1 MREIQFAGFGGQGIV
16 LAGYILGHAITV
28 HDKKNS
34 SMTQSYGPE
43 ARGGACSSGVVIS
56 ENPDELVDYPKV
68 TSPDVLVCMSQE
80 AYHTYVRKIKKGGIL
95 IYDEDLVEPV
105 DLPQEIKAYPIPATR
120 LAEKEAGNKLTA
132 NVIMLAALSELTGV
146 VNQESLKKS
155 ITETVKKDYVDVN
168 LKAFEIGIN
177 YAKKLKSEVKV

>member
-28 HDKKNS
+28 HDKKNT

-68 TSPDVLVCMSQE
+68 INPDILVCMYQE
-80 AYHTYVRKIKKGGIL
+80 AYNTYTNKLKKGGIF
-95 IYDEDLVEPV
+95 IYDEDLVETQE
-105 DLPQEIKAYPIPATR
+105 LPEGVKAYPVPATR

-132 NVIMLAALSELTGV
+132 NVIMLSALSELTGI

-155 ITETVKKDYVDVN
+155 IIETVKKDYVDLN
-168 LKAFEIGIN
+168 LRALEIGVN
-177 YAKKLKSEVKV
+177 YAKKLKSEVKS

>member
-28 HDKKNS
+28 HDKKNT

-68 TSPDVLVCMSQE
+68 ISPDVLVCMSQE
-80 AYHTYVRKIKKGGIL
+80 AYHTYIEKIKKGGIL
-95 IYDEDLVEPV
+95 IYDEDLVKPV
-105 DLPQEIKAYPIPATR
+105 DLPKDIKAYPVPATR

-132 NVIMLAALSELTGV
+132 NVIMLAALSELTGI
-146 VNQESLKKS
+146 VNKESLKKS
-155 ITETVKKDYVDVN
+155 ITETVKKDYIEVN

-177 YAKKLKSEVKV
+177 YAKKIKK